1 MGNGGCVGNGC
12 CLRVDLDAVKLR
24 TIAGDP
30 GSVVGV
36 DVGPLFLGQVD
47 VECVV

>member
-24 TIAGDP
+24 TIAGDL
-30 GSVVGV
+30 GCVGGVGV
-36 DVGPLFLGQVD
+36 GSLFPG
-47 VECVV
+47 